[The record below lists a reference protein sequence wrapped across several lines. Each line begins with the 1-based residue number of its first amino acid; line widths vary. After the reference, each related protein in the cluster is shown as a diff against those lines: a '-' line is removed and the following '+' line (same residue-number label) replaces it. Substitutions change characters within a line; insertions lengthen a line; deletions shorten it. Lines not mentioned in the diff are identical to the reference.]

1 MPPRRVVC
9 SALRHGMASPCLP
22 RRGAGVV
29 ERGGL
34 ENRCALCVPR
44 VRIPVSP
51 PSQTCDQQV
60 PASPR
65 QAIAQQTLRAAGG
78 LVVFRSRQAHCVRW
92 LRGGGRKPGPRSR
105 PLSECSDKLLH
116 SPPSQ
121 TCDQQVPALP
131 RQAIAQQTLRAAG
144 GLVVFRSRQIHCVH
158 WLREGGL
165 AGRPAHGR
173 APGSKCERSPG
184 LAATHLV
191 CSLCLMS
198 VWML

>member
-51 PSQTCDQQV
+51 P
-60 PASPR
+60 
-65 QAIAQQTLRAAGG
+65 L
-78 LVVFRSRQAHCVRW
+78 FRSRQAHCVRW

-116 SPPSQ
+116 CPPSQ
-121 TCDQQVPALP
+121 TCDQQVPASP

-165 AGRPAHGR
+165 AGRR
-173 APGSKCERSPG
+173 TVVRLAPGANAHPDCPPHTWCVRSVSCQPAPLRPRVARSFG
-184 LAATHLV
+184 WQRPTA
-191 CSLCLMS
+191 S
-198 VWML
+198 